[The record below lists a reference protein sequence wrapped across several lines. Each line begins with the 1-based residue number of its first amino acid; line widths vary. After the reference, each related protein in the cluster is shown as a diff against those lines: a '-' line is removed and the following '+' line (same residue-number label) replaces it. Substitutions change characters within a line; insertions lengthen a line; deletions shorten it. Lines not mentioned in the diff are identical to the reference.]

1 MQLSDIDLL
10 DRDRFT
16 KGVPHEWFTYLRREA
31 PVYHHPEP
39 GGPGFWVI
47 TKHADVVAVGR
58 DGATFSSDQK
68 RGGVVQLEGRPEDY
82 QFEQGGNL
90 MLTMDAPEHTR
101 YRKLV
106 NRGFTPRQMRMIEPH
121 IRDLANQI
129 IDDVIE
135 AGECDFVVDVAAELP
150 LQVIAEMIGVPR
162 EDRHK
167 LFEWSNRMIGSE
179 DPEYRVSE
187 EEVQNAQI
195 EMFMYANE
203 LAQERR
209 ANPRDDIVTALLEA
223 EVDGDQLSE
232 MDFNLFFLLLAVAGN
247 ETTRNSISHGVR
259 AFCDYPDQY
268 QLLVEDPSRAQLAA
282 EEVVRWASPVM
293 YFRRNVTTDTELRG
307 QALKAGREGEH
318 LVHLREP
325 RRGRVRGALHVR
337 HHPQP
342 ERTRRVRWWRTAPL
356 SRIEPR
362 PDGDLRA
369 ARGDGASHPETRAD
383 RRRAAAAIELHRRH
397 QAHAGEVPQGV
408 ARSRPGLSIPLNSPS
423 EELT

>member
-31 PVYHHPEP
+31 PVYFHPEP
-39 GGPGFWVI
+39 GGPGFWVV

-58 DGATFSSDQK
+58 DGATFSSSQE
-68 RGGVVQLEGRPEDY
+68 RGGVVQIEGRPEDY

-106 NRGFTPRQMRMIEPH
+106 NRGFTPRRMRELEPH
-121 IRDLANQI
+121 IRELANRI
-129 IDDVIE
+129 LDEVIE

-150 LQVIAEMIGVPR
+150 LQVIAEMIGVPH

-167 LFEWSNRMIGSE
+167 VFEWSNRMIGSE
-179 DPEYRVSE
+179 DPEYTVSSE
-187 EEVQNAQI
+187 EVMNAQV
-195 EMFMYANE
+195 EMFMYANA

-209 ANPRDDIVTALLEA
+209 ANPRDDLVTTLLNS
-223 EVDGDQLSE
+223 EVDGDTLSE

-247 ETTRNSISHGVR
+247 ETTRNSISHGIR
-259 AFCDYPDQY
+259 AFCDHPDQY

-293 YFRRNVTTDTELRG
+293 YFRRNVTKDTEIRG
-307 QALKAGREGEH
+307 QEIKAGDKVTIWYISANRDEDVFDDPFTFDITRDPNEHVGFGGGGPHHCLGANLARMEIYVLLEEMARRIPQLALAGDVPPLRSNFIAGIKHMPVKFPSGKRE
-318 LVHLREP
+318 V
-325 RRGRVRGALHVR
+325 
-337 HHPQP
+337 
-342 ERTRRVRWWRTAPL
+342 
-356 SRIEPR
+356 S
-362 PDGDLRA
+362 
-369 ARGDGASHPETRAD
+369 
-383 RRRAAAAIELHRRH
+383 
-397 QAHAGEVPQGV
+397 
-408 ARSRPGLSIPLNSPS
+408 
-423 EELT
+423 